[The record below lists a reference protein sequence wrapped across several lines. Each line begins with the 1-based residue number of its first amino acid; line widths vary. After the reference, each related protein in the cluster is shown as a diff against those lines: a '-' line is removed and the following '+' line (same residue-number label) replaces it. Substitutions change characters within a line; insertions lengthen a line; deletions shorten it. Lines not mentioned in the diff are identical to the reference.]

1 MYTSVLRVCFIY
13 MPYGIT
19 HLYSRGE
26 TSVFEIIN
34 PLLVSA
40 TAVALT
46 ALLTG
51 IATAVTVGFS
61 MLLGR
66 IFDTPKK

>member
-1 MYTSVLRVCFIY
+1 MYTCVLRVWFIY

-19 HLYSRGE
+19 HLCPRGE
-26 TSVFEIIN
+26 TLVFEIISL
-34 PLLVSA
+34 LLVSA
-40 TAVALT
+40 PAVALT

-51 IATAVTVGFS
+51 IATAVTVGVS
-61 MLLGR
+61 LLLGR